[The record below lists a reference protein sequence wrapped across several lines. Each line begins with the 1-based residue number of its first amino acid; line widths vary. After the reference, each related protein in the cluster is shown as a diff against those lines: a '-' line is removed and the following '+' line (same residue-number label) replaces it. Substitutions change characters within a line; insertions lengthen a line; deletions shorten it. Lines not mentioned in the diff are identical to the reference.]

1 MPPNPSTTDTGLP
14 LPTDLTGEMS
24 DAVIASLLR
33 SIDEMCRD
41 TAATTDSEFPLD
53 LMNYPQLDPFNIW
66 LNDPSPADYYF
77 TGS

>member
-1 MPPNPSTTDTGLP
+1 MPLNPSTTDTRSP